1 MSIKEQLAPAGSPQP
16 TVRPRPA
23 AAPSAHGTPGQ
34 STFKTLLGIGA
45 GNAVEWFDWAIYAT
59 FASFIS
65 GQLFSK
71 ADPTSAFLATMAIF
85 AVGFVARPFGGA
97 FFGLI
102 GDKVGRKAAM
112 TMAVGLA
119 SVGSLIIA
127 VTPTYG
133 SIGAGAS
140 LILLVARLL
149 QGLAHG
155 GEMPSAQT
163 YLAEVAPAPKRGFY
177 STLMYFSGTA
187 GIVAGTLLGAILTV
201 TLSKEQMGAFG
212 WRIPFAV
219 GALMGLYTLIMRS
232 RLKETEQFE
241 EQKSAKAEL
250 GTRGPSVI
258 SQILANWRQALQVIG
273 LTVGLTV
280 IYYIWSVSTPAYAIA
295 NLKMDPA
302 TALWTGVA
310 ANLVF
315 MAVLPFWGK
324 LSDRIGR
331 RPVLLISALGAA
343 LMQFPMS
350 SLVRGEAWQLFIAM
364 SVMLIFIA
372 ASASIVPAVYAEL
385 FPTAIRTIGVAI
397 PYAICVAAFGGTAAF
412 LQAGFNAW
420 FGHSV
425 GGTVFAI
432 YAIVLLL
439 ITAVTVYKLPES
451 VGKDLRG

>member
-1 MSIKEQLAPAGSPQP
+1 MSIKVQQVPSGGHQAPQP
-16 TVRPRPA
+16 TITSNGHSV
-23 AAPSAHGTPGQ
+23 PGQ
-34 STFKTLLGIGA
+34 STVKTLLGIGA

-127 VTPTYG
+127 ITPTYS

-201 TLSKEQMGAFG
+201 TLTKEQMGAFG

-241 EQKSAKAEL
+241 EQKSAKAAAA
-250 GTRGPSVI
+250 TKGPSVF
-258 SQILANWRQALQVIG
+258 SQIMANWRQAVRVIG

-280 IYYIWSVSTPAYAIA
+280 VYYIWSVSTPAYAIA

-315 MAVLPFWGK
+315 MTALPFWGK

-343 LMQFPMS
+343 ALQFPMS
-350 SLVRGEAWQLFIAM
+350 SLVRGEAWQLFVAM

-397 PYAICVAAFGGTAAF
+397 PYAIAVAAFGGTAAF

-420 FGHSV
+420 FGIPT
-425 GGTVFAI
+425 GGTIFAI
-432 YAIVLLL
+432 YSIVLLL
-439 ITAVTVYKLPES
+439 ISALTIYKMPES